1 VWTVETH
8 LLAGIHDR
16 LAQANWQRGGGKGP
30 RPKSIPRPGT
40 RNERKYGKVPAGRT
54 PADVKAMLARAAGR
68 PVPSGK

>member
-30 RPKSIPRPGT
+30 RPKPIPRPGT